1 MASRLTNITA
11 SNYACE
17 TALSKQS
24 DSTTGISGVTNSTG
38 SRTSAPYLVN
48 GGSDAFPIVSGLT
61 TFPNGLGETN
71 FPDGINV
78 PGGGNLTI
86 AGAQPVTLT
95 LNTSVSLLPYF
106 PPNFNYACIVT
117 LDPVDPSG
125 AANSP
130 YMVSSVGTVDIS
142 GGAGAVLG
150 FGNSVIAGVAGQAG
164 IGIVPTAG
172 VTYSVI
178 QANNGAN
185 DLLAGYFGT
194 AGAPVPPTITVNVV
208 IQTLA
213 SSIV

>member
-38 SRTSAPYLVN
+38 AATSAPYLVN
-48 GGSDAFPIVSGLT
+48 GGSDAFPIVSGFT

-71 FPDGINV
+71 FPNGINV

-86 AGAQPVTLT
+86 AGTQPVTLT

-117 LDPVDPSG
+117 LEPMDTS
-125 AANSP
+125 NNP
-130 YMVSSVGTVDIS
+130 YLVSSVGTVDIS
-142 GGAGAVLG
+142 GGAGAVFG

-178 QANNGAN
+178 QANATAS